1 MVQVEM
7 NNMYINVGANNG
19 GEKFE
24 QKTPQLP
31 VSNCFSS
38 HVLPNSRGNVNEF
51 TCNKCSVYES
61 RLKEALDEL
70 GSARTI
76 IDILQKTLLAST
88 TNTQDNNPAST
99 KDS

>member
-1 MVQVEM
+1 MAKGV
-7 NNMYINVGANNG
+7 
-19 GEKFE
+19 
-24 QKTPQLP
+24 

-38 HVLPNSRGNVNEF
+38 HVLSNNRGNVNEF

-76 IDILQKTLLAST
+76 IDILQKVTSIDHYKEHSR
-88 TNTQDNNPAST
+88 Q
-99 KDS
+99 